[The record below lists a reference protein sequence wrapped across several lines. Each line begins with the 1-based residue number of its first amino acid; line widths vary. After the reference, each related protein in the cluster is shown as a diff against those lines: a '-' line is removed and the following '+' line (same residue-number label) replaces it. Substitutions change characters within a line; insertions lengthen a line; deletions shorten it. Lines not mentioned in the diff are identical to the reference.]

1 MTKHYEKQ
9 KNRHP
14 EKQIYSGN
22 KMEQFAPF
30 YKILIMILII
40 ILFFIPVLMIPNFN

>member
-30 YKILIMILII
+30 LQNIDNDINYY
-40 ILFFIPVLMIPNFN
+40 FVFYSCTNDS